1 MSLFVCLVHYTKPLE
16 EVSQKLQEHRAYLQK
31 GYEAGILLAS
41 GPRNPKDG
49 GIIIGKFASK
59 NEALQFSESDPYVKH
74 NVAEYEIFE
83 FEPVLYSEILG
94 DFLGKNS

>member
-1 MSLFVCLVHYTKPLE
+1 MHYTKPLE
-16 EVSQKLQEHRAYLQK
+16 EVSQKVEEHRAYLQK

-59 NEALQFSESDPYVKH
+59 SEVLKFSESDPYVKY

-83 FEPVLYSEILG
+83 FEPVLHSDILTN
-94 DFLGKNS
+94 FLSKD